1 MDQIDAFSHFL
12 DAEVTSEESASVG
25 EEQETET
32 LPAASSEAEQP
43 KEPENEGKE
52 ETKSSEETKKE

>member
-1 MDQIDAFSHFL
+1 MHFHVSL

-25 EEQETET
+25 EEQEPET

-43 KEPENEGKE
+43 KEPETEGKG
-52 ETKSSEETKKE
+52 ETKPSEETKKE

>member
-1 MDQIDAFSHFL
+1 MLFHIFL

-25 EEQETET
+25 EEQEHET
-32 LPAASSEAEQP
+32 LPAASTEAEQP
-43 KEPENEGKE
+43 KEPENEGKG